1 MKRQTTIVVLVIV
14 VVAAVVAII
23 AINPSAKGDCEE
35 ADVNYRTDK
44 DGWIIEPQFTPFD
57 PGQITRFKGLD
68 YYPIDCKYVVNGTLE
83 KKPQLVDVPTSD
95 TTSVQ
100 LTRYGIVTV
109 TIKKKDYSLE
119 IYKAGN
125 LPEFKKFPKTYF
137 IPFWDETALL
147 PDTAGTFEKGRYLI
161 VEIPDSGK
169 NMELDFNMATNSWDA
184 YNGIYS
190 SIIVPDSNIL
200 AAPLAVGERK
210 YEDRS
215 D

>member
-1 MKRQTTIVVLVIV
+1 MKRQTTIVVVVIV

-35 ADVNYRTDK
+35 ADVNYRTAK
-44 DGWIIEPQFTPFD
+44 HEWIIESQFTPFNS
-57 PGQITRFKGLD
+57 GQLARYEGLE
-68 YYPIDCKYVVNGTLE
+68 YYPIDCRYVVEGILE
-83 KKPQLVDVPTSD
+83 KNPQLVDVPTSD

-100 LTRYGIVTV
+100 LTRYGTV
-109 TIKKKDYSLE
+109 AVSIRKENYVLE
-119 IYKAGN
+119 IFKAGN

-137 IPFWDETALL
+137 IPFWDETSKV
-147 PDTAGTFEKGRYLI
+147 PDNTSFEKGRYLI
-161 VEIPDSGK
+161 VEIPKSGDII
-169 NMELDFNMATNSWDA
+169 ELDFNMATNSWDA

-190 SIIVPDSNIL
+190 SIIVPDSNFL